1 MGCGVM
7 VLAQL
12 AAAAVGRSGR
22 RLSSRAAALV
32 DSGVAL
38 PPRWRRALFVAFVGG
53 LLAYGGWNAWRLL
66 FPPDLIS
73 LLERN
78 NDDAY
83 YYFQTAWHLA
93 QGHFSTFDGGITRT
107 NGYHPLWLLLITPF
121 YWFFD
126 KETALFGIKAF
137 ELLLVAGGVALV
149 AAAAYLARLPW
160 LLLGAALPPLY
171 TGWRM
176 VRGMEAAAALL
187 MLGLL
192 FLALMLYAGR
202 PSRWK
207 WLLAAVCFALPWA
220 RLEYI
225 AISLAVAGALCL
237 IEFPRRDRT
246 PGASWLARLRAYAPL
261 TPLLGAVAG
270 ILVYFAYNGLV
281 FGGIVPVSGATKAAW
296 SQYYWA
302 QDGGYSFTQNLAWA
316 VRQVAVF
323 DWELL
328 AALEVCGW
336 LLVVWWCVRRW
347 DEPGGRRLLA
357 FLLGAFGLAAGHLA
371 MFGYNVLAVHPKLLG
386 VFDWYFVPAYLLM
399 ALLVPLRCYAVLYC
413 LRRFV
418 GPRWPR
424 AAGLLSWGAVAAAAA
439 YLLVSVNFANP
450 FGVFDGNN
458 DRATRD
464 PVLANY
470 YMGTQTLNRILPA
483 GSIVGSWDAGV
494 IAYFS
499 RFPVVNLDGLMND
512 YDYLRQRRGQMTVSY
527 VDFLDFYQRFGT
539 DYYTNPTSI
548 QWDKYLYRPTNN
560 LRAIYRGPWFNSG
573 PHEPLPWRVSVWTAG
588 ATDGPEG
595 AGLWE
600 RLAPQFARRSNGLGL
615 LLDGRAA
622 QAFAPGCADDEL
634 IVWTYAGVGD
644 DSATAT
650 YLRPGLGTQRM
661 DGLCTDS
668 LILPRNAAATVS
680 VELLRAGE
688 YLARLEQNGPPLI
701 SDSFDV
707 YLIDHTLVY
716 VNGDC
721 GESDDA
727 APFFLHL
734 TPAHRRDRTWGSE
747 WGFQQYDFRFSLY
760 GWRSGGLCLAAR
772 DLPDYDLAYIATGQ
786 FTAEEGELWKGAA
799 QLDSRPLQAAYAA
812 ATAAESGPPAI
823 SAAFSPAAFDV
834 YHRDGGLTYI
844 KEPCAPEDTA
854 ARFRLHPI
862 AADADDLPEG
872 RREAGFDHRDFAF
885 NAYGMR
891 FAGRC
896 VAVAP
901 LPDYPLA
908 ALRTGQFDAASGE
921 KFWEYYLITDTAG
934 LERAYAVAQYRAPT
948 AVADFAVYYREG
960 GLTYIKEPCA
970 PADHSAV
977 FFLHATP
984 LDAADLPEHRR
995 ADGFDNLDFRFEEHG
1010 ARYAGK
1016 CVADVPLPS
1025 YPIAALRTGQYS
1037 AAENRN
1043 LWAAEFAVGD

>member
-1 MGCGVM
+1 M
-7 VLAQL
+7 
-12 AAAAVGRSGR
+12 
-22 RLSSRAAALV
+22 
-32 DSGVAL
+32 DSDLAL
-38 PPRWRRALFVAFVGG
+38 PGRWHAALFVLFIGG

-73 LLERN
+73 LIERN

-107 NGYHPLWLLLITPF
+107 NGYHPLWLLLVTPF

-137 ELLLVAGGVALV
+137 EIMLVAGGVALV
-149 AAAAYLARLPW
+149 AGAAYLARLPW

-187 MLGLL
+187 LLGLL

-207 WLLAAVCFALPWA
+207 WLLAAVCFILPWA
-220 RLEYI
+220 RLEYV
-225 AISLAVAGALCL
+225 AISLAVAVALCL
-237 IEFPRRDRT
+237 IEWPRRERM
-246 PGASWLARLRAYAPL
+246 PGASWLARLRSFDAL

-281 FGGIVPVSGATKAAW
+281 FGGLVPVSGATKAAW
-296 SQYYWA
+296 SQFYWA
-302 QDGGYSFTQNLAWA
+302 QQEGGYSFTDNLAWA
-316 VRQVAVF
+316 VQQVAVF

-328 AALEVCGW
+328 AALEVGGW
-336 LLVVWWCVRRW
+336 LLLVWWCVRRW
-347 DEPGGRRLLA
+347 GDADGGGRRLLA
-357 FLLGAFGLAAGHLA
+357 WLLGAFGLAAGHLA
-371 MFGYNVLAVHPKLLG
+371 MFGYNVLAVHPRLQG
-386 VFDWYFVPAYLLM
+386 VYDWYFVPAYLLM
-399 ALLVPLRCYAVLYC
+399 ALLIPLRCYAVIYFI
-413 LRRFV
+413 RRFI

-424 AAGLLSWGAVAAAAA
+424 AAGLLSYGAVLAAGV
-439 YLLVSVNFANP
+439 YLLLSVNFANP
-450 FGVFDGNN
+450 FGLVDGSN
-458 DRATRD
+458 DRATRESI
-464 PVLANY
+464 Y
-470 YMGTQTLNRILPA
+470 FHFYMGAQTLNRILPE
-483 GSIVGSWDAGV
+483 GRIVGSWDAG
-494 IAYFS
+494 IIGYFS
-499 RFPVVNLDGLMND
+499 RFQVVNLDGLMND
-512 YDYLRQRRGQMTVSY
+512 YAYLRGRSGRLRHHPSDAQSFNR
-527 VDFLDFYQRFGT
+527 RFGT
-539 DYYTNPTSI
+539 AYYTNVIS
-548 QWDKYLYRPTNN
+548 DDFADYRSPATGNI
-560 LRAIYRGPWFNSG
+560 RTFYEGPWFNEG
-573 PHEPLPWRVSVWTAG
+573 RDGRPWHISLWAAAG
-588 ATDGPEG
+588 TGGLDG

-600 RLAPQFARRSNGLGL
+600 RLAPQFDRRSNGLGL

-634 IVWTYAGVGD
+634 IVWTYAGVD
-644 DSATAT
+644 DDGAAAT
-650 YLRPGLGTQRM
+650 YTRPGLGTQRM

-680 VELLRAGE
+680 VELMRAEE
-688 YLARLEQNGPPLI
+688 YLSRLEQNGPPLI

-716 VNGDC
+716 VNSEC
-721 GESDDA
+721 GESDA
-727 APFFLHL
+727 EARFFLHL

-747 WGFQQYDFRFSLY
+747 WGFQQYDFRFNLY
-760 GWRSGGLCLAAR
+760 GWRAGGRCLAAR
-772 DLPDYDLAYIATGQ
+772 DLPDYDLAYITTGQ
-786 FTAEEGELWKGAA
+786 FTPEEGELWKGAA
-799 QLDSRPLQAAYAA
+799 RLDQRPLRAAYAA
-812 ATAAESGPPAI
+812 ATATESGPPDI

-834 YHRDGGLTYI
+834 YHRDGGLTYL

-862 AADADDLPEG
+862 AANADVLPEG
-872 RREAGFDHRDFAF
+872 RREAGFEHRDFAF

-891 FAGRC
+891 FDGRC
-896 VAVAP
+896 VAVVP

-908 ALRTGQFDAASGE
+908 AIRTGQFDAASGE
-921 KFWEYYLITDTAG
+921 KFWEYYLITDTAW
-934 LERAYAVAQYRAPT
+934 LERAYAVAQYRDPT
-948 AVADFAVYYREG
+948 DTADFAVYHREG

-970 PADHSAV
+970 PADHGAV

-984 LDAADLPEHRR
+984 IDAADLPEHRR
-995 ADGFDNLDFRFEEHG
+995 ADGFANLDFRFEEYG
-1010 ARYAGK
+1010 ARYEGK
-1016 CVADVPLPS
+1016 CVADVPLPA

-1043 LWAAEFAVGD
+1043 LWAVEFGVGD